1 MERNLK
7 NTVESGFALFSMFFG
22 SGNLVFPLLVGVE
35 ASSHPWIAS
44 LGILVSGVALPFFGV
59 WAISLYKGDLGKF
72 LRFFGPKGTFYFSF
86 VALALMGPFGVL
98 ARCLTVIHGGVQF
111 FIPNSSLTIV
121 SASTCLLISFLTFR
135 RAILVNSLGK
145 FLTPILLFCIGAI
158 LFFGFKG
165 VGPEG
170 SSLNTKGAFIEGFFQ
185 GYQTMDLI
193 AALFFSIFILEHLDR
208 LYFER
213 QDVRNKVFLS
223 ASILAAF
230 LLGSIYI
237 AFVYLG
243 SCYNS
248 YVVDVE
254 PQLVLS
260 MIAKVILGDVG
271 GKLVALTSI
280 LACLTTALVLTR
292 LFTNFLQEHV
302 WGCQKKWIALLLT
315 LVIAFTVAYLEFST
329 IARILAPILEFTY
342 PVIIAI
348 TLFNT
353 GRFFIHRNR
362 AKSLVQS

>member
-1 MERNLK
+1 MVRNLK
-7 NTVESGFALFSMFFG
+7 NTLGLGFALFSMFFG
-22 SGNLVFPLLVGVE
+22 SGNLVFPILVGVE

-86 VALALMGPFGVL
+86 AALALMGPFGVL

-111 FIPNSSLTIV
+111 FIPNAGLTIV
-121 SASTCLLISFLTFR
+121 SAFTCLLLFFLSFK
-135 RAILVNSLGK
+135 RAVLVNSLGK

-158 LFFGFKG
+158 IYFGFK

-170 SSLNTKGAFIEGFFQ
+170 SSLNAKGAFIEGFFQ

-193 AALFFSIFILEHLDR
+193 AALFFSTFILEHLDR

-213 QDVRNKVFLS
+213 EDVRNKVFLS
-223 ASILAAF
+223 ASLLGAL

-248 YVVDVE
+248 YVVDIE
-254 PQLVLS
+254 PQLVLPI
-260 MIAKVILGDVG
+260 IAKVILGDAG

-280 LACLTTALVLTR
+280 LACLTTALILTR
-292 LFTNFLQEHV
+292 LFADFLQDHV
-302 WGCQKKWIALLLT
+302 RGCEKKWIALFLT
-315 LVIAFTVAYLEFST
+315 LMIAFTVAFLEFST
-329 IARILAPILEFTY
+329 IARLLAPILEFTY
-342 PVIIAI
+342 PVIIVI

-353 GRFFIHRNR
+353 GRFFMHRNR
-362 AKSLVQS
+362 AKALVQS